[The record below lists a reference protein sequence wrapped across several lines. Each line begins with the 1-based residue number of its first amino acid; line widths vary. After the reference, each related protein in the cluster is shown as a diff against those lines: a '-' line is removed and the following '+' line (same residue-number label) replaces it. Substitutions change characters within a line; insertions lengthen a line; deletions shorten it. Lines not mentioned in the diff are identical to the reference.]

1 VIQTGTQTR
10 RRATVRRMGTQER
23 RNLRVGLF
31 FISPW
36 LVGLAIF
43 YLYPIVASFYYSLT
57 DYNVLQPPTFTG
69 LSNYQQ
75 IFTDPVFWT
84 ALANTAFMV
93 FVGIPVYTVVDIAVA
108 ILLNAKVPGQTLYR
122 AIVFLPTLIPIVVL
136 SILWEWILNPQTGLL
151 NLSLRTFGIT
161 GPGWFGSPEWAKPG
175 FVVMTLWTTGN
186 AVVVYLAGLQAV
198 DTTLY
203 EAADVDGA
211 NWWYKIRHVTLP
223 SLSPVILF
231 NVILAMIASFQFF
244 TQAFIITNGGPLNAS
259 MFYSLYLYQNAFSY
273 YHMGYASGL
282 AWILLVIALALTV
295 LIMRSSARMV
305 YYAGSQ

>member
-1 VIQTGTQTR
+1 MLRLG
-10 RRATVRRMGTQER
+10 AYER
-23 RNLRVGLF
+23 RNLRIGLF
-31 FISPW
+31 FVSPW
-36 LVGLAIF
+36 LIGLVVF
-43 YLYPIVASFYYSLT
+43 YLYPIASSLYYSLT
-57 DYNVLQPPTFTG
+57 DYNVLQPPTFVG

-75 IFTDPVFWT
+75 IFADPLFWT
-84 ALANTAFMV
+84 SLSNTAFMV
-93 FVGIPVYTVVDIAVA
+93 FVGIPIYTAVDIAVA
-108 ILLNAKVPGQTLYR
+108 ILLNAKVPGQAFFR
-122 AIVFLPTLIPIVVL
+122 AVVFMPTLIPVVVL
-136 SILWEWILNPQTGLL
+136 SILWDWLLNPQTGLV
-151 NLSLRTFGIT
+151 NLSLQALNIT
-161 GPGWFGSPEWAKPG
+161 GPGWYANPDWAKPG
-175 FVVMTLWTTGN
+175 FILMTLWTTGN
-186 AVVVYLAGLQAV
+186 AVVIYLAGLQNV
-198 DTTLY
+198 DKTLY

-295 LIMRSSARMV
+295 LIMRSSARLV
-305 YYAGSQ
+305 YYAGSR